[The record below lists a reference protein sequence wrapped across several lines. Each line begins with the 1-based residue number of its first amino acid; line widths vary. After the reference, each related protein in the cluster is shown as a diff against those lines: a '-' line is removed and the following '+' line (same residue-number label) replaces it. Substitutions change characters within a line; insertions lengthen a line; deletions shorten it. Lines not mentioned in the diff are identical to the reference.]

1 MKRDAAESDARRR
14 RKTVAPITRDYG
26 DLSDELVLWPFV
38 TITSRPGLST
48 PVVSTDSRGHR
59 LSRNGE
65 AAVASDEAPD
75 DAGFVLG
82 GSYVFGVGAAADS
95 GTLPSALW
103 RLTGKPFVNLGLRKA
118 TSTQELISALP
129 FAERSS
135 TTFVVCSGLNNFA
148 VARASPLD
156 PLYGPTYLDHP
167 LRRLLAMPVEELI
180 RLVKTAETGGRLAA
194 ISDGD
199 LRRELTRR
207 LRRRLP
213 GSKPSSPS
221 GDRRARSKKKPE
233 PDPDEVIETAAT
245 VQLRD
250 LRALRRLVPDNAEVM
265 FALQPVA
272 PHTGKELTDEELALF
287 ESLDVMQARTTR
299 WPIVKELLE
308 SHWGAYAERLEQGCG
323 ELGVPFVDLS
333 RAAYSGWCFVDR
345 IHMTE
350 RGYELAASFLH
361 ESLTRVPR

>member
-1 MKRDAAESDARRR
+1 VEHDAAESDARRR
-14 RKTVAPITRDYG
+14 RKSVAPITRDYS

-48 PVVSTDSRGHR
+48 PVVSTDSRGYR
-59 LSRNGE
+59 LSRLDDS
-65 AAVASDEAPD
+65 AVASDDAPE

-103 RLTGKPFVNLGLRKA
+103 RSTGKPYVNLGLRKA
-118 TSTQELISALP
+118 TSTQELVAALP
-129 FAERSS
+129 FTDRS

-148 VARASPLD
+148 VARAAPLD
-156 PLYGPTYLDHP
+156 PLFGPTYLDHP
-167 LRRLLAMPVEELI
+167 LRRLLATPVDELV
-180 RLVKTAETGGRLAA
+180 RLVKTAESGGRLAA
-194 ISDGD
+194 IGDAD

-207 LRRRLP
+207 LRRRMSRSNPPAP
-213 GSKPSSPS
+213 GE
-221 GDRRARSKKKPE
+221 RRARSKKKPE
-233 PDPDEVIETAAT
+233 PDPDEVVDTAAT
-245 VQLRD
+245 LQLRD
-250 LRALRRLVPDNAEVM
+250 LRALRRLVPDDAEVV

-272 PHTGKELTDEELALF
+272 AHTGKELTGEERELF

-299 WPIVKELLE
+299 WPVVKRLLE
-308 SHWGAYAERLEQGCG
+308 THWPSYAERLEQGCG

-333 RAAYSGWCFVDR
+333 RAEYSGWCFVDR

-350 RGYELAASFLH
+350 RGYELAASFLQ
-361 ESLTRVPR
+361 EALTRVPR

>member
-1 MKRDAAESDARRR
+1 VD
-14 RKTVAPITRDYG
+14 
-26 DLSDELVLWPFV
+26 
-38 TITSRPGLST
+38 
-48 PVVSTDSRGHR
+48 STDSRGHR

-148 VARASPLD
+148 VAPASPLD

-213 GSKPSSPS
+213 RSKPSSPS
-221 GDRRARSKKKPE
+221 GNRRARSKKKPE

-250 LRALRRLVPDNAEVM
+250 LRALRRLVPDNAQVM

-272 PHTGKELTDEELALF
+272 SHTGKELTDEELALF

-308 SHWGAYAERLEQGCG
+308 SHWGVYAERLEQGCG

-350 RGYELAASFLH
+350 RGYELAASFLQ
-361 ESLTRVPR
+361 ESLIRVPR

>member
-1 MKRDAAESDARRR
+1 MEHDAAESDARRR

-26 DLSDELVLWPFV
+26 DLSDGLVLWPFV

-59 LSRNGE
+59 LSRHGD
-65 AAVASDEAPD
+65 AAVASDDAPD

-82 GSYVFGVGAAADS
+82 GSYVFGVGAADDS

-103 RLTGKPFVNLGLRKA
+103 GLTGKPFVNLGLRKA
-118 TSTQELISALP
+118 TSTQELVATLP
-129 FAERSS
+129 FAERS

-156 PLYGPTYLDHP
+156 PLYGPTYLDRP
-167 LRRLLAMPVEELI
+167 VRRLLAVPVEELI

-199 LRRELTRR
+199 LRRELARR

-213 GSKPSSPS
+213 GSKPPAS

-233 PDPDEVIETAAT
+233 PEPDQVVETAAT
-245 VQLRD
+245 IQLRD
-250 LRALRRLVPDNAEVM
+250 LRALRRLVPDDAEVM

-272 PHTGKELTDEELALF
+272 PHTAKELTDEERALF
-287 ESLDVMQARTTR
+287 DSLDVMQARTTR

-308 SHWGAYAERLEQGCG
+308 THWGTYAKRLEQGCG

-350 RGYELAASFLH
+350 RGYELAASFLQ
-361 ESLTRVPR
+361 ESLTRVAR

>member
-1 MKRDAAESDARRR
+1 MEHDAAESDARRR
-14 RKTVAPITRDYG
+14 RKSVAPITRDYS

-48 PVVSTDSRGHR
+48 PVVSTDSRGYR
-59 LSRNGE
+59 LSRLDDS
-65 AAVASDEAPD
+65 AVASDDAPE

-103 RLTGKPFVNLGLRKA
+103 RSTGKPYVNLGLRKA
-118 TSTQELISALP
+118 TSTQELVAALP
-129 FAERSS
+129 FAERS

-148 VARASPLD
+148 VARAAPLD
-156 PLYGPTYLDHP
+156 PLFGPTYLDHP
-167 LRRLLAMPVEELI
+167 LRRLLATPVDELV
-180 RLVKTAETGGRLAA
+180 RLVKTAESGGRLAA
-194 ISDGD
+194 IGDAD

-207 LRRRLP
+207 LRRRMSRSNPPAP
-213 GSKPSSPS
+213 GE
-221 GDRRARSKKKPE
+221 RRARSKKKPE
-233 PDPDEVIETAAT
+233 PDPDEVVDTAAT
-245 VQLRD
+245 LQLRD
-250 LRALRRLVPDNAEVM
+250 LRALRRLVPDDAEVV

-272 PHTGKELTDEELALF
+272 AHTGKELTGEERELF

-299 WPIVKELLE
+299 WPVVKRLLE
-308 SHWGAYAERLEQGCG
+308 THWPSYAERLEQGCG

-333 RAAYSGWCFVDR
+333 RAEYSGWCFVDR

-350 RGYELAASFLH
+350 RGYELAASFLQ
-361 ESLTRVPR
+361 EALTRVPR

>member
-1 MKRDAAESDARRR
+1 VKHDAAESDARRR
-14 RKTVAPITRDYG
+14 RKAVAPVTRDYG

-38 TITSRPGLST
+38 TITSRPGLAT
-48 PVVSTDSRGHR
+48 PVVATDHRGHR
-59 LSRNGE
+59 LSRHGE
-65 AAVASDEAPD
+65 DVVASDDAPD

-82 GSYVFGVGAAADS
+82 GSYVFGVGAADDS

-103 RLTGKPFVNLGLRKA
+103 RLSGKPYVNLGLRKG

-129 FAERSS
+129 FTERS

-148 VARASPLD
+148 VARAVPLD
-156 PLYGPTYLDHP
+156 PLFGPTYLDHP

-180 RLVKTAETGGRLAA
+180 RLVKTAETGGRMSA

-207 LRRRLP
+207 LRRRLART
-213 GSKPSSPS
+213 KPAPAA
-221 GDRRARSKKKPE
+221 DERRSKSKTKPE
-233 PDPDEVIETAAT
+233 PAPDEVVETAAT

-250 LRALRRLVPDNAEVM
+250 LRALRRLVPDDAEVV

-272 PHTGKELTDEELALF
+272 PQTGKELTDEERDLF
-287 ESLDVMQARTTR
+287 ESLDLMQARTTR
-299 WPIVKELLE
+299 WPAVKALLE
-308 SHWGAYAERLEQGCG
+308 THWGVYAERLEQGCG

-333 RAAYSGWCFVDR
+333 RAEYSGWCFVDR

-350 RGYELAASFLH
+350 RGYELAASFLQ
-361 ESLTRVPR
+361 EAMTRVPR

>member
-1 MKRDAAESDARRR
+1 MEHDAAESDARRR
-14 RKTVAPITRDYG
+14 RKTVAPITRDYS

-59 LSRNGE
+59 LSRLDDS
-65 AAVASDEAPD
+65 AVASDDAPD

-82 GSYVFGVGAAADS
+82 GSYVFGVGAADDS

-103 RLTGKPFVNLGLRKA
+103 RSTGKPYVNLGLRKA
-118 TSTQELISALP
+118 TSTQELVAALP
-129 FAERSS
+129 FAERS

-148 VARASPLD
+148 VARATPLD
-156 PLYGPTYLDHP
+156 PLFGPTYLDHP
-167 LRRLLAMPVEELI
+167 LRRLLAMPVEELV
-180 RLVKTAETGGRLAA
+180 RLVKTAESGGRLAA
-194 ISDGD
+194 IGDAD

-207 LRRRLP
+207 LRRRVSR
-213 GSKPSSPS
+213 SKASPPA
-221 GDRRARSKKKPE
+221 GDRPRRSKKKPE
-233 PDPDEVIETAAT
+233 PAPDEVVETAAT

-250 LRALRRLVPDNAEVM
+250 VRALRRVVPDDAEVV

-272 PHTGKELTDEELALF
+272 PHTGKELTDEERELF
-287 ESLDVMQARTTR
+287 ESLDLMQARTTR
-299 WPIVKELLE
+299 WPVVKELLE
-308 SHWGAYAERLEQGCG
+308 THWPSYAERLEQGCG

-333 RAAYSGWCFVDR
+333 RAEYSGWCFVDR

-350 RGYELAASFLH
+350 RGYELAASFLQ